1 MIDPLAPF
9 EPTANDPF
17 DLRKA
22 GHLLRRA
29 GFAGALRLRREIAA
43 AGVAAAVERIAP
55 KVVDSSTSIAS
66 ELDTVIAFD
75 DIDRVRAWRVWRALR
90 SEAPFVDKVTS
101 LWHGHFA
108 TSDRKVGDPRA
119 MAIQLAT
126 FDRLGLGT
134 FDALLG
140 GVCRDPAMLKWL
152 DNDTNTVQQPNENF
166 ARELFEL
173 FTLGRGNYSEVDVRE
188 AARCFTGWHVRDG
201 RFRFHAHL
209 HDDRAKS
216 VFGQPAQDG
225 DDVVRLTVAR
235 DESARFLATKWL
247 RWFVHPEP
255 EPVEIDALVTVYRR
269 TGRDIGATLRTLLRS
284 RLFFSPR
291 AYRSKVKTPAE
302 FVIGTVRSLGG
313 RAAATDLAHAMGT
326 MGETWLEPPSV
337 EGWHG
342 ELAWLSPAAWLLRSN
357 FVADLLAG
365 RRGKLQPAPGHL
377 FAGLRTP
384 KDRARAAA
392 LVLLDGDADTAIDR
406 LELVARAHENAAPDV
421 AAAAVLHAAACLP
434 EYQLS

>member
-1 MIDPLAPF
+1 MTDPLAPF
-9 EPTANDPF
+9 EPTASDPF
-17 DLRKA
+17 DLRKV

-29 GFAGALRLRREIAA
+29 GFGASLRVRRELAA
-43 AGVAAAVERIAP
+43 AGPDAAIDHVAPRPMPDERAAAN
-55 KVVDSSTSIAS
+55 
-66 ELDTVIAFD
+66 ELDAVIAFD

-90 SEAPFVDKVTS
+90 SEQPLREKAS
-101 LWHGHFA
+101 ALWHAHFA
-108 TSDRKVGDPRA
+108 TSNRKVADPRA
-119 MAIQLAT
+119 MAVQMAT
-126 FDRLGLGT
+126 FDRLGLAT
-134 FDALLG
+134 FDALLLA
-140 GVCRDPAMLKWL
+140 VCRDPAMLKWL
-152 DNDTNTVQQPNENF
+152 DNDISTKERPNENF

-173 FTLGRGNYSEVDVRE
+173 FSLGRGNYSEADVRE

-209 HDDRAKS
+209 HDGGTKQ
-216 VFGQPAQDG
+216 VFGTAIDDG
-225 DDVVRLTVAR
+225 DRVVELVVAR
-235 DESARFLATKWL
+235 DESAHFLATKWL

-255 EPVEIDALVTVYRR
+255 EPAEVDALAALYRR
-269 TGRDIGATLRTLLRS
+269 NERDVGATLRTLLRS

-302 FVIGTVRSLGG
+302 FVIGTVRSLGAN
-313 RAAATDLAHAMGT
+313 AAATDLAHAMST

-365 RRGKLQPAPGHL
+365 RRGKLAPAPGHP
-377 FAGLRTP
+377 FGSLRSAR
-384 KDRARAAA
+384 DRARAAV
-392 LVLLDGDADTAIDR
+392 LLLLDGDAGSAI
-406 LELVARAHENAAPDV
+406 EPVEAVARAHENDAPDV